1 MFFRNGLV
9 GIHLAMNQRV
19 LVRGKDSL
27 RVSATID
34 NSEGPVLISK
44 VKISLITRLKMK
56 SKME

>member
-9 GIHLAMNQRV
+9 TIHLAMNQRV

-27 RVSATID
+27 RVSATVD
-34 NSEGPVLISK
+34 NSEGTVLISK
-44 VKISLITRLKMK
+44 VKISLITRFKVK